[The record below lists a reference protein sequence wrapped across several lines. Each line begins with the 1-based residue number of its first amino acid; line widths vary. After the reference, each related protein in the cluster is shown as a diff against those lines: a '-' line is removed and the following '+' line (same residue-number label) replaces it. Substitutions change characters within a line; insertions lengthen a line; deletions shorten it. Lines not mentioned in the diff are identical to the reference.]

1 MRDPLEERS
10 MNFKLNAHV
19 CYIIEGFDD
28 ASCNKHRITVTFFQM
43 DGWKSACVRPWPQ
56 FFFYRIG

>member
-19 CYIIEGFDD
+19 FYIIEGFDD
-28 ASCNKHRITVTFFQM
+28 ACCNKHRITVTFFQM
-43 DGWKSACVRPWPQ
+43 DGWESECVLGHN
-56 FFFYRIG
+56 FSFYRIG